1 MGPWYILASE
11 KECIIDPGDPGCYHY
26 SDVMMN
32 VIPFQISGV
41 SIVQAFVPAQIKRN
55 IKAPRHWLLWGEFSS
70 QRATVTRKRC
80 PFDDVLMIKP

>member
-55 IKAPRHWLLWGEFSS
+55 IKAPRHWFCEGNSPHKGPQLRGKGVHLMTSS
-70 QRATVTRKRC
+70 W
-80 PFDDVLMIKP
+80 